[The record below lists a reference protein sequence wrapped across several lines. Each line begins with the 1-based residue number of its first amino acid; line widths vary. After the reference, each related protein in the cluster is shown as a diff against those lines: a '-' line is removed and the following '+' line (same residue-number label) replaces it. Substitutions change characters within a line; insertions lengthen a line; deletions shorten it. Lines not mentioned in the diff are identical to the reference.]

1 MTCLERKIK
10 RSNCGFLNWI
20 HIFLD
25 AENSVLCP
33 ASYIY
38 LPFRIGENY
47 ISLGG
52 GGVQFKITLLYTTF
66 AFTSSSVLWNF
77 SKKSFEIICFLLLIC
92 ELYGYQK
99 DNVSNQREH
108 VVHLLANEQSRLGIP
123 DATEPVCL
131 TCFCFIFGLI
141 SVLEF

>member
-1 MTCLERKIK
+1 LWVFK
-10 RSNCGFLNWI
+10 
-20 HIFLD
+20 LD
-25 AENSVLCP
+25 
-33 ASYIY
+33 SYFFGCWEFCALPSLLY
-38 LPFRIGENY
+38 LSSIQNRWKLYKFGVGW
-47 ISLGG
+47 GG
-52 GGVQFKITLLYTTF
+52 VGGVQFKITLLYTTF

-77 SKKSFEIICFLLLIC
+77 SKKSFGIICFLLLIC

>member
-52 GGVQFKITLLYTTF
+52 GG
-66 AFTSSSVLWNF
+66 
-77 SKKSFEIICFLLLIC
+77 
-92 ELYGYQK
+92 G
-99 DNVSNQREH
+99 
-108 VVHLLANEQSRLGIP
+108 
-123 DATEPVCL
+123 
-131 TCFCFIFGLI
+131 
-141 SVLEF
+141 

>member
-1 MTCLERKIK
+1 M
-10 RSNCGFLNWI
+10 
-20 HIFLD
+20 D
-25 AENSVLCP
+25 ANNSVLCP

-52 GGVQFKITLLYTTF
+52 VQFKIMLLYTTF
-66 AFTSSSVLWNF
+66 AFTSSSVLWTF
-77 SKKSFEIICFLLLIC
+77 SKKSFGIICFLLLIC
-92 ELYGYQK
+92 ELYVCQK

>member
-52 GGVQFKITLLYTTF
+52 GGFNSKSRFSTLLLH
-66 AFTSSSVLWNF
+66 S
-77 SKKSFEIICFLLLIC
+77 LLLVC
-92 ELYGYQK
+92 YGIFLR
-99 DNVSNQREH
+99 N
-108 VVHLLANEQSRLGIP
+108 HLE
-123 DATEPVCL
+123 
-131 TCFCFIFGLI
+131 
-141 SVLEF
+141 